1 MRDHILYEIVVYS
14 KNRHLFTFRDSL
26 RLLPDKLVDLAKNL
40 CPELGSKG
48 SISYEDVRLE
58 TLSTLKESLLDYMKP
73 DILLLGGI
81 MQTFQDIYYKA

>member
-1 MRDHILYEIVVYS
+1 M
-14 KNRHLFTFRDSL
+14 T
-26 RLLPDKLVDLAKNL
+26 NL

-58 TLSTLKESLLDYMKP
+58 TLSTMKDSLLDYMKQ

-81 MQTFQDIYYKA
+81 MQKFQDLCLPGRHCKEDNNRLTGSKSLS